1 MNKNF
6 LIGLAAVAAAGYYF
20 LMGKKQAIENL
31 LIKPIDIAINSS
43 KTNIFK
49 LVFNLK
55 LQITNSSNF
64 TVKINKIDVD
74 ILVNNRTISE
84 FQKNLPITIAAKS
97 SGRVNL
103 NAPLPALPTGLLN
116 PLTINASFILFEFYF
131 KFYSVVSFSTFY
143 SIIVCNWL
151 CTSKI
156 LVIYFQWTN
165 IFVD

>member
-1 MNKNF
+1 MNKGF
-6 LIGLAAVAAAGYYF
+6 LLGIVGATAAIYY
-20 LMGKKQAIENL
+20 LLIGKKQAIENL

-84 FQKNLPITIAAKS
+84 FQKNLPINIPPNKTEIVLIEITAQNAAIITS
-97 SGRVNL
+97 IIDIITSG
-103 NAPLPALPTGLLN
+103 NAITAGV
-116 PLTINASFILFEFYF
+116 
-131 KFYSVVSFSTFY
+131 KGVFSTDLGN
-143 SIIVCNWL
+143 V
-151 CTSKI
+151 
-156 LVIYFQWTN
+156 N
-165 IFVD
+165 IDYTKTV